1 MTGLEHPL
9 LDFLRQ
15 QPVFTL
21 FLVLGLG
28 YLIGRVRIGV
38 FSFGPVAGVLFAGM
52 FFGRLGFSMAPGV
65 QAVGFALFIF
75 SVGYQ
80 AGPKFLEV
88 IRTDGLRYFLLAAC
102 VAGSGFVIAWLWAEG
117 LQLPPGGAAGLL
129 AGGMTSSP
137 TLAAAQEAVRSGNVA
152 PPPGFTADQ
161 LLGNIATTYAITY
174 IFGLA
179 GLIAVIKLLPTLL
192 RIDLVADARELERRS
207 SAGRPV
213 IDVRTRGYR
222 VSNPDFCRTSVGDL
236 RAKYWDRMSAPR
248 VLRNGERIRLADE
261 EFLQPGDEL
270 YIQGDLS
277 QFLHGVAEIGEEI
290 PVPED
295 AAQVIETAQVV
306 VARKTA
312 VGRRLQD
319 LDLSRRL
326 DLVVTGV
333 QRDRIPIPVSPEL
346 HIQRGD
352 ILTVQ
357 GPREAIAAIG
367 TEIGPTEDDVVETD
381 MLSFACGIALG
392 VLIGLVSIKI
402 GGVPIGLGSAGGL
415 LVSGIL
421 VGLLNATRPTVGKF
435 PDAARWIFME
445 FGLLIFMTGV
455 GLRAGADIIETFLR
469 AGPMLILA
477 GATVTLIPVL
487 LGYLFGRRVLRIE
500 PVLLLGA
507 ITGSMTSGASL
518 KVVTDAARSPVPALG
533 YTGCYAFANV
543 LLTVAGTLIMLL

>member
-1 MTGLEHPL
+1 
-9 LDFLRQ
+9 
-15 QPVFTL
+15 
-21 FLVLGLG
+21 
-28 YLIGRVRIGV
+28 
-38 FSFGPVAGVLFAGM
+38 
-52 FFGRLGFSMAPGV
+52 
-65 QAVGFALFIF
+65 
-75 SVGYQ
+75 
-80 AGPKFLEV
+80 
-88 IRTDGLRYFLLAAC
+88 
-102 VAGSGFVIAWLWAEG
+102 
-117 LQLPPGGAAGLL
+117 
-129 AGGMTSSP
+129 
-137 TLAAAQEAVRSGNVA
+137 
-152 PPPGFTADQ
+152 
-161 LLGNIATTYAITY
+161 
-174 IFGLA
+174 
-179 GLIAVIKLLPTLL
+179 
-192 RIDLVADARELERRS
+192 
-207 SAGRPV
+207 
-213 IDVRTRGYR
+213 
-222 VSNPDFCRTSVGDL
+222 
-236 RAKYWDRMSAPR
+236 MSAPR

-261 EFLQPGDEL
+261 DFLQPGDEL

-290 PVPED
+290 AVPEE
-295 AAQVIETAQVV
+295 AAQAIETAQVV

-326 DLVVTGV
+326 GLVVTGI
-333 QRDRIPIPVSPEL
+333 QRDRIPIPVSPDL
-346 HIQRGD
+346 HVQRGD

-357 GPREAIAAIG
+357 GPGEAIAAIA
-367 TEIGPTEDDVVETD
+367 TEIGPTEGDVVETD
-381 MLSFACGIALG
+381 MLSFAGGIALG
-392 VLIGLVSIKI
+392 VLIGLASIKI

-518 KVVTDAARSPVPALG
+518 KVVTDAAKSPVPALG